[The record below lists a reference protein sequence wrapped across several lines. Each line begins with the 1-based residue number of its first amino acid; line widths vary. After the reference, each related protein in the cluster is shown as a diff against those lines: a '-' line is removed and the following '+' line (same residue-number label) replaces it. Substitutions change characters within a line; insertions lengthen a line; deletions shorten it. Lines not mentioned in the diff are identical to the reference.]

1 MECTSVS
8 EMEFPMIA
16 PGANGLPVPS
26 IPGITGI
33 TGGATG
39 GSPQNVI
46 SAMTGCMKYSL
57 MNLAS
62 CTAANG
68 CYRDEEQCKPIAAK
82 MTGMDAPE
90 MEMERPEGF
99 IPGLMPQL
107 PGTAPLSKAQEPQK
121 QSQDTSSK
129 SNIPSE
135 LIYGSAGFFG
145 GIFMS
150 IVIYFLT
157 CGRPKMNSHRDVFLE
172 EYSSRDFPVV

>member
-1 MECTSVS
+1 M
-8 EMEFPMIA
+8 MA
-16 PGANGLPVPS
+16 GAGMNGMALPSLPQ
-26 IPGITGI
+26 INLPGIG
-33 TGGATG
+33 GGATG
-39 GSPQNVI
+39 GSPQNLI
-46 SAMTGCMKYSL
+46 GAMTGCMKYSL
-57 MNLAS
+57 QNIAS
-62 CTAANG
+62 CTPANG

-90 MEMERPEGF
+90 MEMEGPEVF

-129 SNIPSE
+129 SNIPAE

-157 CGRPKMNSHRDVFLE
+157 CGRPKINSHRDVFLE